1 MVSMTKKELQLNG
14 AFLMTTLGDRMW
26 TFVIGLF
33 MHQLGGMTWVAV
45 QQLVDSVLKLS
56 VITVLGHYLDRV
68 NRDKIIQTTLLI
80 NNAAVAG
87 SALIFACLFAYQ
99 PDTGAT
105 VFLLAAAAIA
115 SVSKVASELQRICFT
130 KDWVV
135 VIARSEQI
143 ELSRVN
149 SYLLCIDQVSS
160 AILPT
165 ISGKLL
171 DSFHWSFV
179 CIFIIC
185 YNFVS
190 WAVES
195 YILSQL
201 YKETEALRTRA
212 IENAA
217 NEELAGLQIER
228 GSIGMYFK
236 QTSWMAGFGLA
247 LLYMT
252 VLGFDNLAASY
263 GQKHGLSAAYIGF
276 LRGFGSLLGIL
287 GAFSFQFV
295 ARRIGLLWTVMVG
308 LLWQN
313 FFINMCGV
321 SVLLPGSSM
330 NISGFF
336 SEMTVSEWF
345 SQVIQKVANPE
356 SQDVPS
362 VPFYDVTISV
372 NLFFMGISLARFG
385 LWLAD
390 PAITQIQQETIPENQ
405 RYMVFAVQT
414 GLCELFSIL
423 KDIIV
428 IFFPFTSLF
437 GALTLGSCVF
447 VFAGFLFNLFY
458 HAQVILFYS
467 CIDLN
472 QKICG
477 FSFTDKN
484 RHLHELQAPDI
495 PLETIPERQSLIGA
509 ENGHVVEEL
518 PTKNGTSSIV
528 ENGHPKENGKPSNT
542 VENGHVV
549 EELPTKNGT
558 SSIVENGHPKENGK
572 PSNTVEN
579 GHVVEELPT
588 KNGISSIVENG
599 HPKENGKPSNTVENG
614 HSKEN
619 GEPTS
624 ETSPDKIS
632 QEEQTSSNA
641 E

>member
-171 DSFHWSFV
+171 DSFPWSFV

-458 HAQVILFYS
+458 HAQ
-467 CIDLN
+467 
-472 QKICG
+472 CG
-477 FSFTDKN
+477 FSLTDKN

-549 EELPTKNGT
+549 EELLTKNGT
-558 SSIVENGHPKENGK
+558 SSIVENGHPKENG
-572 PSNTVEN
+572 
-579 GHVVEELPT
+579 EL
-588 KNGISSIVENG
+588 
-599 HPKENGKPSNTVENG
+599 
-614 HSKEN
+614 
-619 GEPTS
+619 TS